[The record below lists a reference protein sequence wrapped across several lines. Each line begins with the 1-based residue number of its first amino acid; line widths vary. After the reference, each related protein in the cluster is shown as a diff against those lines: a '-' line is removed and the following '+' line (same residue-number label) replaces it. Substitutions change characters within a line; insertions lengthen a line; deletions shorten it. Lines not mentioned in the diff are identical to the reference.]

1 MNLNQLYYFKTIAE
15 LEHFRLAA
23 EKLNV
28 AQPSLSTSMTNL
40 EAELSVTLFE
50 KDGRNVRLT
59 TAGKIFLEYVN
70 RSLNELE
77 TGIEKMKELN
87 KENIK
92 LAYVFPLSSEYIP
105 KMIKEFLEKNQ
116 KADVTFTL
124 KQELTPE
131 IITGLKN
138 SKYDFGF
145 CSKIDSEKDIIF
157 EPIIEQEIVLLTPKN
172 HILAQKKEIE
182 LKEIEGHDYI
192 IYFKESG
199 LGHFIR
205 KIFTEEKI
213 NPQIKFEAENEQGII
228 GLVSQNFGISIVGKT
243 PLVENS
249 NLAQIKIKNLKHK
262 RYIYLAY
269 LKNRQLKKYTK
280 EFFKYIKSATSN
292 F

>member
-77 TGIEKMKELN
+77 TGIDKMKELN

-131 IITGLKN
+131 IIAGLKT

-157 EPIIEQEIVLLTPKN
+157 EPIIEQEIVLLAPKN
-172 HILAQKKEIE
+172 HILAQKKEIK
-182 LKEIEGHDYI
+182 LKEIEGYDYI

-205 KIFTEEKI
+205 KIFAEEKI

-280 EFFKYIKSATSN
+280 EFFKYIKSSTSN